1 MATNDVNMYYID
13 DDIKK
18 VQVKTNLYI
27 QQYGPAGA
35 FHLSREVIQ
44 NAFDE
49 CIDPNSQGCNIH
61 ISYEKKI
68 DKLRVEDDGRGFPEV
83 DYPLDVFCTKLQSG
97 SKFYRDQGGNSSGEF
112 GVKVG
117 TPI

>member
-49 CIDPNSQGCNIH
+49 CIDPNSEGCNIH
-61 ISYEKKI
+61 ISYDKKI
-68 DKLRVEDDGRGFPEV
+68 DKLRVEDDGRGFPEFPHKK
-83 DYPLDVFCTKLQSG
+83 DRRPHHQT
-97 SKFYRDQGGNSSGEF
+97 DQDGMRTE
-112 GVKVG
+112 GV
-117 TPI
+117 